1 MSKYLIIV
9 LLLLT
14 LSHHGVADP
23 DDPDAI
29 LKQQTEAL
37 RREKWA
43 FRKSSIREKREKKLL
58 SEVSRRLQNSPN
70 EDPAVLIS
78 LVVQYIVDVGFTKNH
93 VEPPHAG
100 MSQAE
105 LEFRWEALDLAD
117 YLLPGGY
124 SEYCTGLKEQ
134 YRQELTKRVA
144 DATFG
149 SARALEYPADQID
162 WPSAIFLMVSE
173 VQRGSKALESL
184 KASNESP
191 VSSFTEADVLMHCV
205 GSSWPRSESSGI
217 HGPYEL
223 YGKSKRSNSVEHL
236 VYRIHYLRMRIQ
248 RSKFIV
254 EACSKFLQQRHENRN
269 IQEKFWIDRKQQ
281 EQGLIEE
288 IKDRIADRKD
298 RAEIHT
304 FKIRDCMK
312 KLSNYVVNMPWDFQ
326 VLIHHVITETIKVKV
341 EMPANDYEAGEAIAK
356 IEGILVDNPLDFLL
370 GNTGVP
376 SNVISLFGLV
386 TPVESYFPQL
396 QASPY
401 MGLAAEYHLLLL
413 WRCMQRLSL
422 LKWFKNYY
430 DFELLDVPEDTV
442 QRVNEVDD
450 TITAFARHVLEMFDF
465 YENTA
470 QPRIFRMSEQER
482 KLARELLNLDDIHL
496 ASTWEKIIGAN
507 AAKYIVAADQAEKE
521 IKNSGSWSPIQQ
533 VDEIPLRVNSLI
545 QAFPVPNNLEGSCLY
560 LAAMLHDLAVQ
571 RARKALL
578 QCPNS
583 DILPELLRRR
593 EALFEAYNNA
603 AKIVG
608 VRPQPGLKDLF
619 DMTELDN
626 TVASLEAVSLHTGY
640 TGAHEGIYN
649 PGTTN
654 RGAGLGIGSSDHLE
668 GSSSSSSSLN
678 RDASG
683 DRLPAGRKGW
693 RKRLGL

>member
-9 LLLLT
+9 LLLLA
-14 LSHHGVADP
+14 LLHHGFADP
-23 DDPDAI
+23 EDTDAI
-29 LKQQTEAL
+29 LKQRTEAL
-37 RREKWA
+37 CREKWSC
-43 FRKSSIREKREKKLL
+43 RETSTREKRIEKLRF
-58 SEVSRRLQNSPN
+58 EVFQRLQNSPN

-78 LVVQYIVDVGFTKNH
+78 LVVQYMVDVGFTRNH

-149 SARALEYPADQID
+149 SVRALEYPADQID
-162 WPSAIFLMVSE
+162 WPSAIMLMVFE
-173 VQRGSKALESL
+173 VQRSSKALEFL

-191 VSSFTEADVLMHCV
+191 VSSFTEADVLLNCV
-205 GSSWPRSESSGI
+205 GSDWPRSESDEVDSI
-217 HGPYEL
+217 YEL
-223 YGKSKRSNSVEHL
+223 FEISKWPESVQHL
-236 VYRIHYLRMRIQ
+236 VYSIHYLEMRIQ
-248 RSKFIV
+248 RSRYIV
-254 EACSKFLQQRHENRN
+254 EACFKFLQQRHKNRS
-269 IQEKFWIDRKQQ
+269 IQEMFWMDQVQ
-281 EQGLIEE
+281 ELGLIQK
-288 IKDRIADRKD
+288 IKVGMAPHADGED
-298 RAEIHT
+298 IDEL
-304 FKIRDCMK
+304 CEYVQE
-312 KLSNYVVNMPWDFQ
+312 LSIFLGDFPTDFEGYIQ
-326 VLIHHVITETIKVKV
+326 HVIEKIDKLKE
-341 EMPANDYEAGEAIAK
+341 EMPAKDYEAGEATAK
-356 IEGILVDNPLDFLL
+356 LEAILDDHPLGFLQED
-370 GNTGVP
+370 TGVP
-376 SNVISLFGLV
+376 SNMISLFGLV
-386 TPVESYFPQL
+386 TPVKSYFPQL
-396 QASPY
+396 QTSPY

-450 TITAFARHVLEMFDF
+450 AITTFARHVLEMFDF

-470 QPRIFRMSEQER
+470 QSRIFRMSEQER

-507 AAKYIVAADQAEKE
+507 AAKYIVAADQAKKK

-619 DMTELDN
+619 YMTELDN
-626 TVASLEAVSLHTGY
+626 TVASLEAVRLHSGY

-654 RGAGLGIGSSDHLE
+654 RRAGLGIGSSALLE

>member
-9 LLLLT
+9 LLLLA
-14 LSHHGVADP
+14 LLHHGFADP
-23 DDPDAI
+23 EDTDAI

-78 LVVQYIVDVGFTKNH
+78 LVVQYIVDVGFTKDH

-124 SEYCTGLKEQ
+124 SEYCNGLKGQ
-134 YRQELTKRVA
+134 YRQELTTRMA

-191 VSSFTEADVLMHCV
+191 VSSFTEADVLLHCV
-205 GSSWPRSESSGI
+205 GSDWPRSESSGI
-217 HGPYEL
+217 HGAYEL
-223 YGKSKRSNSVEHL
+223 YGKSKRSKSVEHL
-236 VYRIHYLRMRIQ
+236 VYRIHYLEMRIQ
-248 RSKFIV
+248 RSRYIV
-254 EACSKFLQQRHENRN
+254 EACSKFLQQRHKNRS
-269 IQEKFWIDRKQQ
+269 IQEMFWMDREQQ
-281 EQGLIEE
+281 EQGLINE
-288 IKDRIADRKD
+288 INGGIAAYKD

-304 FKIRDCMK
+304 SKISDCMK
-312 KLSNYVVNMPWDFQ
+312 KLFNYVVNMPWDFEA
-326 VLIHHVITETIKVKV
+326 LIQHVTDEIIKVKE
-341 EMPANDYEAGEAIAK
+341 EMPANDYEAGEATAK
-356 IEGILVDNPLDFLL
+356 LEAILDDHPLGFLQD
-370 GNTGVP
+370 TGVP
-376 SNVISLFGLV
+376 SNVISFFGLV

-422 LKWFKNYY
+422 LKWFKNFY

-450 TITAFARHVLEMFDF
+450 TISAFARHVLEMFDF

-507 AAKYIVAADQAEKE
+507 AAKYIVAADQAEKK

-619 DMTELDN
+619 YMTELDN
-626 TVASLEAVSLHTGY
+626 TVASLEAVRLHSGY

-654 RGAGLGIGSSDHLE
+654 RRAGLGIGSSALLE